1 MTTTVTRTITLAEFH
16 EEARARF
23 GPDMTRWAY
32 QCPVCGD
39 IATAADVRLALAV
52 HEVAFGPHGTT
63 YRQVLGQACTSCGAA
78 ARDHG
83 TTIVRTPDGR
93 TARVFELAPK
103 P

>member
-1 MTTTVTRTITLAEFH
+1 MTTTQARTITLDEFH

-23 GPDMTRWAY
+23 GEDRNRWAY
-32 QCPVCGD
+32 QCPVCGG
-39 IATAADVRLALAV
+39 IATITDVRLALAL
-52 HEVAFGPHGTT
+52 ETVAHGPHTMT
-63 YRQVLGQACTSCGAA
+63 AEQVLGQNCVHCPAD

-83 TTIVRTPDGR
+83 TTTVRTPDGR